1 MVSMQPINR
10 VSADGKLMSDESR
23 VTMELLPIRCF
34 IHQSTLR
41 VMRDFFF
48 GNLENSTNKNE
59 DECADSCPAE
69 TFFQVFKVKSTKLKV
84 NYTPQACD
92 TSALK
97 EGAVVELINI
107 FPIQDMIIQ
116 LKAVEMRNLT
126 GWGSVFREILSKWI
140 DDVASSQIHKFV
152 TRTSAIQPFA
162 TIGDGMKDFLFIP
175 LEEYNNHGDVKRGI
189 KRGTS
194 KLIGSV
200 AGEAL
205 NITAKLSRLAAK
217 ALMSQNNQRSQT
229 ELNNHA
235 NKRNSSDTLEHLSR
249 GLRDINTKLIH
260 IPYREYQKTGA
271 TGAVKSVVKGL
282 PVVICAPLENV
293 SIAISDAADSA
304 RVRLRPDLR
313 EEQEASRRGLDFDI

>member
-59 DECADSCPAE
+59 DKCADSCPAE

-97 EGAVVELINI
+97 EGAVVKLINI
-107 FPIQDMIIQ
+107 FPIQDMLIQ

-126 GWGSVFREILSKWI
+126 GWGSVFCEILSKWI

-162 TIGDGMKDFLFIP
+162 TIGDGMKDFF
-175 LEEYNNHGDVKRGI
+175 
-189 KRGTS
+189 
-194 KLIGSV
+194 
-200 AGEAL
+200 
-205 NITAKLSRLAAK
+205 
-217 ALMSQNNQRSQT
+217 
-229 ELNNHA
+229 
-235 NKRNSSDTLEHLSR
+235 SS
-249 GLRDINTKLIH
+249 I
-260 IPYREYQKTGA
+260 
-271 TGAVKSVVKGL
+271 
-282 PVVICAPLENV
+282 
-293 SIAISDAADSA
+293 
-304 RVRLRPDLR
+304 
-313 EEQEASRRGLDFDI
+313 